1 MIILS
6 ITFAFIRYLM
16 SNQKAKWSQETK
28 TLVMGICA
36 FQYVDLNHYPKNWSL
51 SKIKS
56 EDKIGFKKILNCS
69 IALESKYEPKEFFD
83 IWKSNTDKITD
94 EARIYLH

>member
-16 SNQKAKWSQETK
+16 SNQKAKWSEEAK

-51 SKIKS
+51 SKIES
-56 EDKIGFKKILNCS
+56 DDKIGFKKILNCS
-69 IALESKYEPKEFFD
+69 IALEVRKEIVSLYIFY
-83 IWKSNTDKITD
+83 KGVKID
-94 EARIYLH
+94 PYYRQVKV